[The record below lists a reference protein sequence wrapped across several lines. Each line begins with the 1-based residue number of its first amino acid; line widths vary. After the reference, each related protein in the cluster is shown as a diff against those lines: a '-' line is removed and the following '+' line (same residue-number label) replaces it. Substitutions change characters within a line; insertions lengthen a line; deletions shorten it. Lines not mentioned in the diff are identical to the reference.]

1 MSVAV
6 QWTDTDP
13 VTGEKRFVSAERFGK
28 VWKIYIRARRRENW
42 EPPAVVTRDML
53 EVLQDAIQRR
63 YQRREG
69 VSDVDLEWVRKALA
83 ALPPVE
89 DAETETSG

>member
-13 VTGEKRFVSAERFGK
+13 ATGEKRFVSAERFGK
-28 VWKIYIRARRRENW
+28 VWKLYVRARRREDW
-42 EPPAVVTRDML
+42 RPAVATRDML
-53 EVLQDAIQRR
+53 EVLQDAIRRR

-69 VSDVDLEWVRKALA
+69 VSDADLEWVRKALA
-83 ALPPVE
+83 ALPPDE
-89 DAETETSG
+89 DPETAAGD

>member
-28 VWKIYIRARRRENW
+28 VWRFQVRARRRDDW
-42 EPPAVVTRDML
+42 ETPAIVTRDML

-69 VSDVDLEWVRKALA
+69 VSDADLVWVQKALA
-83 ALPPVE
+83 ALPP
-89 DAETETSG
+89 DDDETEASG